1 MSITAKEVNEL
12 RQLTGSGM
20 MDCKK
25 ALVEANGDIQAAID
39 YLRKKG
45 AKVAELRAGRESNEG
60 AVIALTSAD
69 GKEGVVVRISCE
81 TDFVAK
87 NDGFVA
93 LATEFAQAALKHLPN
108 NIDELNAL
116 PYGDITIAEKV
127 AEQTGVIGE
136 KIEISQYDKIVTAA
150 GEGQVIPYIHMG
162 NRAAVIVALNQEG
175 PNLVDAGKNVTMQIA
190 AMQPV
195 AVDKSSVPQSVI
207 EKELEI
213 AKEIARN
220 EGKPEAMLD
229 KIAQGRLS
237 KFFQESTLLE
247 QKYVKD
253 NSVTVAQ
260 YLDSVQKG
268 LTVTAFYRVALG

>member
-1 MSITAKEVNEL
+1 MEVKISAQDVNKL
-12 RQLTGSGM
+12 RQMTGAGM

-25 ALVEANGDIQAAID
+25 ALEEANGDFDAAIEI
-39 YLRKKG
+39 LRKKG
-45 AKVAELRAGRESNEG
+45 QKVAGKRADRDAKEG
-60 AVIALTSAD
+60 VCIALTSANRNN
-69 GKEGVVVRISCE
+69 GILIRLSCE

-237 KFFQESTLLE
+237 KFFQESTLL
-247 QKYVKD
+247 VI
-253 NSVTVAQ
+253 
-260 YLDSVQKG
+260 
-268 LTVTAFYRVALG
+268 